1 MMANLTEE
9 QNMLRDAA
17 RGWATSRSPIEAFRK
32 IRDSGVE
39 EGFDTDAW
47 KEMAELG
54 WASVLVPEEF
64 GGVDMGHLSLGVVL
78 EELGKTLTASP
89 LIASAM
95 AGASAILLGG
105 SYEQKTEL
113 LGGIASGEVI
123 ATLAIDEGARHNP
136 SKVALTATP
145 GTDGYVLSGSKTMV
159 VEGTTANILIV
170 SARVSGAEDS
180 PSGIELFVVPADAE
194 GVSRTKLSLIDS
206 RNAANVTFDNVA
218 LPSTSKLEGG
228 YNLLEK
234 VLDRAR
240 AGICAEM
247 LGAATQAFETTVE
260 YLKTRVQ
267 FDHVIGSF
275 QALQHR
281 AANMLTELELAR
293 SAVESALIGID
304 DNAENVPELVSIAKS
319 KIGDTL
325 HLITN
330 EMIQMHGGIGM
341 TDEHDAG
348 LYIKRA
354 RSSAALYGNQAYHRE
369 RYARLMG
376 Y

>member
-1 MMANLTEE
+1 MANLTEE

-17 RGWATSRSPIEAFRK
+17 RGWATSNSPVGAFRK
-32 IRDSGVE
+32 IRDDGVE
-39 EGFDTDAW
+39 AGFDAGAW
-47 KEMAELG
+47 KEMTELG
-54 WASVLVPEEF
+54 WASVLVPEDF
-64 GGVDMGHLSLGVVL
+64 GGVDMGYLSLGVVL

-89 LIASAM
+89 LMASAM
-95 AGASAILLGG
+95 AGASAIILGG
-105 SYEQKTEL
+105 SNEHKAQL
-113 LGGIASGEVI
+113 LTGIATGETI
-123 ATLAIDEGARHNP
+123 ATLAIDEGPRHDP
-136 SKVALTATP
+136 AKVAVTATA
-145 GTDGYVLSGSKTMV
+145 GAGGFVLSGTKAMV
-159 VEGTTANILIV
+159 VEGMAADILIV
-170 SARVSGAEDS
+170 SARVSGAEGDAA
-180 PSGIELFVVPADAE
+180 GIELFVVPTNSE
-194 GVSRTKLSLIDS
+194 GVSRSRLSLIDS
-206 RNAANVTFDNVA
+206 RGAANISFNNVA
-218 LPSTSKLEGG
+218 LPASSKLDGG
-228 YNLLEK
+228 YDLLEK

-240 AGICAEM
+240 AGVCAEM
-247 LGAATQAFETTVE
+247 LGAATQAFETTVD

-281 AANMLTELELAR
+281 AANMLTELELSR
-293 SAVESALIGID
+293 SAVEAALIGID
-304 DNAENVPELVSIAKS
+304 AGAENVPELVSIAKS

-354 RSSAALYGNQAYHRE
+354 RTTAALYGNQAYHRE

>member
-1 MMANLTEE
+1 MANLTEE

-17 RGWATSRSPIEAFRK
+17 RGWTMSNSPIEAFRK

-39 EGFDTDAW
+39 VGFDAGAW
-47 KEMAELG
+47 KEMTELG

-64 GGVDMGHLSLGVVL
+64 GGVDMGYLSLGVVL

-89 LIASAM
+89 LMASAM

-105 SYEQKTEL
+105 SNDHKAEL
-113 LGGIASGEVI
+113 LSGIATGDII
-123 ATLAIDEGARHNP
+123 ATLAIDEGPRHAP
-136 SKVALTATP
+136 SKVALSATP
-145 GTDGYVLSGSKTMV
+145 GADGFVLSGAKTMV
-159 VEGTTANILIV
+159 VEGVAADILIV
-170 SARVSGAEDS
+170 SARVSGAESD
-180 PSGIELFVVPADAE
+180 PAGIELFVVPTNAE
-194 GVSRTKLSLIDS
+194 GLSRSKLSLIDS
-206 RNAANVTFDNVA
+206 RGAANITFDNVA
-218 LPSTSKLEGG
+218 LPTSSKLDGG
-228 YNLLEK
+228 FALLEK

-240 AGICAEM
+240 AGLCAEM
-247 LGAATQAFETTVE
+247 LGAATQAFETTVD

-281 AANMLTELELAR
+281 AANMLTELELTR
-293 SAVESALIGID
+293 SAVEAALIGID
-304 DNAENVPELVSIAKS
+304 AGAKNVPELVSIAKS
-319 KIGDTL
+319 KVGDTL

-354 RSSAALYGNQAYHRE
+354 RSTAALYGNQAWHRE

>member
-1 MMANLTEE
+1 MANLTEE
-9 QNMLRDAA
+9 QGMLRDSA
-17 RGWATSRSPIEAFRK
+17 RSWAMERSPVTAFRK
-32 IRDSGVE
+32 VRDAGVE
-39 EGFDTDAW
+39 QGFDSDAW

-54 WASVLVPEEF
+54 WTSVLVPEEF
-64 GGVDMGHLSLGVVL
+64 GGVDMGCLSLGVVL

-89 LIASAM
+89 LMASAV
-95 AGASAILLGG
+95 AGASAIVLGG
-105 SYEQKTEL
+105 SDDQKSEL
-113 LGGIASGEVI
+113 LPGIASGETI

-136 SKVALTATP
+136 SKVSTSAKAE
-145 GTDGYVLSGSKTMV
+145 GDNFVLNGQKDMV
-159 VEGTTANILIV
+159 VEGAAAHLLIV
-170 SARVSGAEDS
+170 SARVSGAENDKE
-180 PSGIELFVVPADAE
+180 GIELFVVDGDAD
-194 GVSRTKLSLIDS
+194 GVLRNRLSLIDS
-206 RNAANVTFDNVA
+206 RGTAEITFTDVVIPAAA
-218 LPSTSKLEGG
+218 KLTGG
-228 YNLLEK
+228 YELLEK

-240 AGICAEM
+240 AGVCAEM
-247 LGAATQAFETTVE
+247 LGAASQAFETTVD

-267 FDHVIGSF
+267 FGQVIGSF

-281 AANMLTELELAR
+281 AAKMLTELELAR
-293 SAVESALIGID
+293 SAVEAALIGID
-304 DNAENVPELVSIAKS
+304 EDADNIPELVSIAKS

-354 RSSAALYGNQAYHRE
+354 RTTAALYGNQAFHRE

>member
-1 MMANLTEE
+1 MANLTEE

-17 RGWATSRSPIEAFRK
+17 RGWATSNSPIAAFRK
-32 IRDSGVE
+32 IRDDGVE
-39 EGFDTDAW
+39 AGFDAGAW
-47 KEMAELG
+47 KEMSELG

-64 GGVDMGHLSLGVVL
+64 GGVDMGYLSLGVVL

-89 LIASAM
+89 LMASAM
-95 AGASAILLGG
+95 AGASAIILGG
-105 SYEQKTEL
+105 SNDQKSEL
-113 LGGIASGEVI
+113 LAGIATGDTI
-123 ATLAIDEGARHNP
+123 ATLAIDEGPRHAP
-136 SKVALTATP
+136 MSVALIATA
-145 GTDGYVLSGSKTMV
+145 GDEGYILCGAKTMV
-159 VEGTTANILIV
+159 VEGMAADILIV
-170 SARVSGAEDS
+170 SARVSGAEDD
-180 PSGIELFVVPADAE
+180 PAGIELFVVPADAK

-206 RNAANVTFDNVA
+206 RGAANISFGNVA
-218 LPSTSKLEGG
+218 VPASSKLDGG
-228 YNLLEK
+228 YDLLEK

-240 AGICAEM
+240 AGVCAEM
-247 LGAATQAFETTVE
+247 LGAATQAFETTVD

-281 AANMLTELELAR
+281 AAAMLTELELAR
-293 SAVESALIGID
+293 SAVEAALIGID
-304 DNAENVPELVSIAKS
+304 SGAENVPELVSIAKS

-354 RSSAALYGNQAYHRE
+354 RTTAALYGNQAWHRE